1 MRAASTPR
9 VPASSSL
16 HACSAHS
23 RKQIFPEP
31 STWAIVRTIIG
42 SRQWHK
48 GAAGRSFI
56 MKFAQ
61 VRALIQIM
69 KVRSPD
75 RMSPTNRLVNHA
87 FRVAVDVRKLERK
100 CKTIG
105 IGFGGGGLPYL
116 RSRLPVLA
124 GFPQTKTVIATNLL
138 SASRLTAGAAGF
150 LILTHSRERPER

>member
-87 FRVAVDVRKLERK
+87 FRVAVDVEEARAQVQDHRNRFRRR
-100 CKTIG
+100 G
-105 IGFGGGGLPYL
+105 IALFTESAACVGW
-116 RSRLPVLA
+116 
-124 GFPQTKTVIATNLL
+124 L
-138 SASRLTAGAAGF
+138 S
-150 LILTHSRERPER
+150 